1 MSKLLWVLLPL
12 LLACAAAAA
21 MFWRG
26 RAPSR
31 LTLNVA
37 SSLLLLAYVATTAGL
52 GIFWVANQQL
62 PVFDWH
68 YLFGYATVG
77 LLALHLAFNFRV
89 VWQVPARRRR
99 KAATPPGTR
108 RRRAAAA
115 LALTPP
121 RVGRA
126 GAARHRC
133 LRAAAYSARPAQWPR
148 ARSVAAR
155 PPEAGGDTALALV
168 EQFHDFSAHSRSAV
182 LRRAAAS
189 DWGGAPPPFKAF
201 AASAVTARQALPP
214 PNQADR
220 RPAGRRRHDVA
231 LLGTLLWHTAGISLR
246 RGGLALRCSPSS
258 GALFAT
264 ELYVWVRRLP
274 GLAPGLWHYDA
285 QAHALQ
291 RLGDGLPPAAAL
303 GLDAPDDA
311 LALVVATAVF
321 ARSGHKYGDRTYRYV
336 LADLGHALENLR
348 AAAEAVGVRASLLPH
363 FDGARLAAALDIDER
378 EEGVLALAVLQ
389 PAGAALP
396 AAAAARPVAGAGWA
410 PPAWPADMSGPQRV
424 TDAVHRAT
432 SLRTTVA
439 PTAAASM
446 PAASAPPGGPL
457 QPLPAAPPPARDVL
471 QVIAARRSLRRFS
484 DAPLPLPLLSAV
496 LAAMA
501 ATPPLLSPAVRID
514 VLTPAVDGLP
524 PAAWRYDPAAH
535 ALALRVRH
543 DDGLRRRARAAALDQ
558 DVIGNAAA
566 VLVLSLSR
574 ADFSADTAGAARG
587 YRHAFLEAGLVG
599 ERVYLEGGARGLG
612 VCAVGAFYDDEL
624 AALAGIDARKEW
636 VVHLAALGRTA

>member
-68 YLFGYATVG
+68 YLFGYATLG

-89 VWQVPARRRR
+89 VWQVLTGRRR
-99 KAATPPGTR
+99 KAVTTPMYPTTPLPRLPSR
-108 RRRAAAA
+108 RPA
-115 LALTPP
+115 LGAL
-121 RVGRA
+121 GLLGI
-126 GAARHRC
+126 GAFG
-133 LRAAAYSARPAQWPR
+133 AAAYVLGLRNGR
-148 ARSVAAR
+148 TTLSVAAGV
-155 PPEAGGDTALALV
+155 PEAGGDTALALV
-168 EQFHDFSAHSRSAV
+168 EQFHDFSAHSRSAA
-182 LRRAAAS
+182 LRHAS
-189 DWGGAPPPFKAF
+189 ASGWGGAPPPFKAF

-214 PNQADR
+214 PQRPD
-220 RPAGRRRHDVA
+220 RPARPDEGRHDVA
-231 LLGTLLWHTAGISLR
+231 MLGTLLWHTAGISLR

-264 ELYVWVRRLP
+264 ELYVWVRSLP
-274 GLAPGLWHYDA
+274 RLAPGLWHYDA

-348 AAAEAVGVRASLLPH
+348 AAADAVGVRATLLSH

-389 PAGAALP
+389 PASAALP
-396 AAAAARPVAGAGWA
+396 AAAAARPVTGAGWA
-410 PPAWPADMSGPQRV
+410 PPTWPADMSGPQRV

-439 PTAAASM
+439 PTLAASM
-446 PAASAPPGGPL
+446 PAASAPPSGPL
-457 QPLPAAPPPARDVL
+457 QPLPAAPPLARDVL
-471 QVIAARRSLRRFS
+471 QVIATRRSQRRFS
-484 DAPLPLPLLSAV
+484 DAPLPLPVLSAV
-496 LAAMA
+496 LAAMVEV
-501 ATPPLLSPAVRID
+501 PPLLSPAVRID